1 MNDIQRFEN
10 LKKTIENDPA
20 NFQARRELAVLCLD
34 LGFDQAAMKHLSYL
48 INIFPDDANLYFNAG
63 ICWEK
68 LKHPKYALN
77 AYKKAVELKG
87 DDPDFLYNLALA
99 YEANG
104 MDDEAM
110 LNFKK
115 VICINSDD
123 SNAFFSIGVLYS
135 KKNDPQNAIK
145 CFKKAIANN
154 YSDYFAHFYLAQEYK
169 KINETEN
176 ALEEYSK
183 VIELSPD
190 YSWAYY
196 NIAQIYWER
205 KNIQNAILM
214 LRKAIE
220 KNKKDIDACKLLIN
234 IYISTND
241 QKQALRF
248 IAAVLKQFGAQGD
261 IYYLA
266 AKAYEKT
273 QNFELYEKNLEQALN
288 HAQTLTYN
296 HLLVQK
302 ELLQYRKKTKNAVGN
317 I

>member
-10 LKKTIENDPA
+10 LKKTVENDPE
-20 NFQARRELAVLCLD
+20 NFRARRELAVLCLD

-48 INIFPDDANLYFNAG
+48 INVFPDDANLYFNIG

-87 DDPDFLYNLALA
+87 DDPDFLYNLARA
-99 YEANG
+99 YEANN
-104 MDDEAM
+104 MDEEAM

-123 SNAFFSIGVLYS
+123 ANAFFSIGVLYS
-135 KKNDPQNAIK
+135 KKNDSENAIK

-169 KINETEN
+169 KIGETEN

-183 VIELSPD
+183 VITLSPD
-190 YSWAYY
+190 YSWAYF

-205 KNIQNAILM
+205 QNVKNAILM

-220 KNKKDIDACKLLIN
+220 KNKKDVEACKLLIN
-234 IYISTND
+234 IYISTGD
-241 QKQALRF
+241 EKQALRF

-261 IYYLA
+261 FYYLA
-266 AKAYEKT
+266 ARAYEKLE
-273 QNFELYEKNLEQALN
+273 NFDLYEKNLEAALKFS
-288 HAQTLTYN
+288 QTLTFN
-296 HLLVQK
+296 HLNVQK
-302 ELLQYRKKTKNAVGN
+302 ELLLFRKKKRNAAET